1 MKKIIKESLIIMLVA
16 ILFNVN
22 IVLAETSETTVN
34 LGEKEEVIFDSDG
47 QTGHNTQNAGGDY
60 TNNTN
65 SETTYNYSQNESN
78 ALTYRSNI
86 YNTVSGWYSQLQSN
100 TADFYTSG
108 IGENISTIT
117 FGTVPKS
124 EVAGLINNVTTWENI
139 EGADWVKQNSLPT
152 LKLTED
158 ENSVYNTLTDDEK
171 QDIRKQVVLN
181 ENPEGS
187 IGIDVQTG
195 SSLGGRFANLI
206 IKVRETSN
214 GKIII
219 EKEDPFTGTITYTN
233 PFSIP
238 GKPIRPDAFAGF
250 PPLRDSTDYTDRFDG
265 FFGIANNEKWPTS
278 IDKDGNIFYNYDPTV
293 LGGGS
298 TASLCDEI
306 SIALLTNYHIYSVQ
320 KDYVQDINYTSD
332 ERRWTVYKD
341 GVQVGDPIITDNPE
355 HELNFTEIYNIH
367 GAGLYVVEAE
377 QLAYVTTGTYVKY
390 DICEYLFETDT
401 GNILYFSESLVTNR
415 GGGSLLL
422 NQTTNTQPEWHKTG
436 DTFNVT
442 VNDLGQYEVDGY
454 STEREE

>member
-1 MKKIIKESLIIMLVA
+1 MKKYIKCIKKLIYLTIIS

-78 ALTYRSNI
+78 ALTCRSNI

-124 EVAGLINNVTTWENI
+124 EVAGLINNVTTWEGI

-158 ENSVYNTLTDDEK
+158 ENSAYDTLTDDEK

-195 SSLGGRFANLI
+195 SSLRRPASTGIRCRSPQGVPPSRGRTRCGRRCRCGRCGAAAS
-206 IKVRETSN
+206 RSATGN
-214 GKIII
+214 G
-219 EKEDPFTGTITYTN
+219 T
-233 PFSIP
+233 
-238 GKPIRPDAFAGF
+238 GF
-250 PPLRDSTDYTDRFDG
+250 PQHLVQQQGLRCSPRGLRPQSSDG
-265 FFGIANNEKWPTS
+265 WHRP
-278 IDKDGNIFYNYDPTV
+278 YRQHP
-293 LGGGS
+293 
-298 TASLCDEI
+298 
-306 SIALLTNYHIYSVQ
+306 
-320 KDYVQDINYTSD
+320 
-332 ERRWTVYKD
+332 
-341 GVQVGDPIITDNPE
+341 NP
-355 HELNFTEIYNIH
+355 
-367 GAGLYVVEAE
+367 
-377 QLAYVTTGTYVKY
+377 Q
-390 DICEYLFETDT
+390 
-401 GNILYFSESLVTNR
+401 S
-415 GGGSLLL
+415 
-422 NQTTNTQPEWHKTG
+422 Q
-436 DTFNVT
+436 
-442 VNDLGQYEVDGY
+442 
-454 STEREE
+454 